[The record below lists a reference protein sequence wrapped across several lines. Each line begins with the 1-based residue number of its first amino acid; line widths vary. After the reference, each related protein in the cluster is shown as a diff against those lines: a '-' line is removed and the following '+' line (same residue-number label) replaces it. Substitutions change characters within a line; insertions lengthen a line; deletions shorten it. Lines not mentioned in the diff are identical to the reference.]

1 MKKKNNKKNNSGR
14 GAATEK
20 ETGERTP
27 VGRPMVFRQ
36 RAGKFVEHFLGI
48 RSFSSPFIF
57 LTSEERTW
65 LWMAMEPEERGLDT
79 LE

>member
-1 MKKKNNKKNNSGR
+1 MKKTLDVELLPR
-14 GAATEK
+14 EK
-20 ETGERTP
+20 ETRARTP

-48 RSFSSPFIF
+48 RSFSSRFI

-65 LWMAMEPEERGLDT
+65 LWIAMEPEE
-79 LE
+79 